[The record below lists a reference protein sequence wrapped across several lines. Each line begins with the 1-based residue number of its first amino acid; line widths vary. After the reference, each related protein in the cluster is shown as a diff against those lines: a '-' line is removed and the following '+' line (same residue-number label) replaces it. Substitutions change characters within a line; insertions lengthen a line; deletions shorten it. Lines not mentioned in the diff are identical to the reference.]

1 MEFFEQIH
9 SVDLTASKLQAV
21 LTISNSVDLC
31 TSITEVLDDNQNNG
45 RVYCVWGEF
54 VINRE
59 ILDQG
64 IRFSMPSCPNALAWT
79 ITIDSHKTLSIHCT
93 INKQNHDQDFIE
105 SIQDF
110 TADWKIGLER
120 YLSA

>member
-1 MEFFEQIH
+1 MEFFEQID
-9 SVDLTASKLQAV
+9 SVDLTSAKLQTA

-31 TSITEVLDDNQNNG
+31 ASITEVLEDNQNNG

-54 VINRE
+54 AVNRE

-79 ITIDSHKTLSIHCT
+79 ITIGDDKVLSVHCT
-93 INKQNHDQDFIE
+93 INKQDHDLDFIE
-105 SIQDF
+105 SIQEF
-110 TADWKIGLER
+110 TADWKTGLEC
-120 YLSA
+120 YLDA

>member
-1 MEFFEQIH
+1 MEFFEQID
-9 SVDLTASKLQAV
+9 SVDLTSAKLQTV
-21 LTISNSVDLC
+21 LTISNSVELC
-31 TSITEVLDDNQNNG
+31 ASITEVLEDNQNNG

-64 IRFSMPSCPNALAWT
+64 VRFSMPSCPNALAWT
-79 ITIDSHKTLSIHCT
+79 ITIDNDKGLSIHCT

-110 TADWKIGLER
+110 MTDWKSGLER
-120 YLSA
+120 HLSA